1 MHSLADEALISL
13 IKQGDTDAFERL
25 AARYEKKVYSLAWRL
40 TGRHEDAGDLAQEA
54 FMKAWRSMGNFRG
67 DASFGT
73 WMTHIVT
80 NIWRDE
86 IRKHHMAYETLDE
99 RLEQIPAEAI
109 GPEALYER
117 KERQEWLQG
126 LINELPHE
134 YKLVLV
140 LRDIEGCAYKE
151 IAVMT
156 GLALGTVKSRISRA
170 RMSLREKLQAAGVI
184 NESKEPKAE

>member
-1 MHSLADEALISL
+1 
-13 IKQGDTDAFERL
+13 
-25 AARYEKKVYSLAWRL
+25 
-40 TGRHEDAGDLAQEA
+40 
-54 FMKAWRSMGNFRG
+54 
-67 DASFGT
+67 
-73 WMTHIVT
+73 
-80 NIWRDE
+80 
-86 IRKHHMAYETLDE
+86 LDE
-99 RLEQIPAEAI
+99 RLDQTPSGET

-151 IAVMT
+151 IAAMT

-170 RMSLREKLQAAGVI
+170 RMSLREKLQAAGAI
-184 NESKEPKAE
+184 HER